1 VTAVAALAA
10 LPASLLTIGLL
21 LRAPMSRRVVAAPS
35 ADRWHRHDTPLV
47 GGVGIFAGLLAG
59 VGLAIAT
66 GAVHATHELLA
77 IVGGCAILFVAGL
90 VDDLFTLNPLAKL
103 GAQFGAAALVL
114 AAGVRV
120 EVVSNGILAT
130 ALGVLWLVGMS
141 NAFNLL
147 DNMDGLAATLAAIA
161 CAYFALDAVTVHPSH
176 VALAIALSIC
186 LACVGFL
193 PYNLRVNR
201 SAAVFMGDSGSQML
215 GFALAALGLA
225 SSWKVA
231 GSTVAT
237 LLLPILVLAVPILD
251 TTLVTI
257 VRLLEG
263 RPIYKGGRDHTS
275 HRLVYRGLSEKRAVI
290 LLGVVSAALGATSLA
305 YNVFDDTYVTLA
317 GVLLTFA
324 FLLQFGTYL
333 ADVEH
338 VASTER
344 PSSLLRSLIV
354 HRRRF
359 VEVLVDFALITAA
372 FAAAYA
378 IRVQGEGTPWMRHV
392 FHVALP
398 AVLVARYLAFI
409 IFGLYRGVWR
419 YAGARDA
426 ASIFGAV
433 FVSEAAAFLFLWAT
447 VPWNGFPRGVFIID
461 LLLCALLVGV
471 ARFWERGV
479 ARALSSLVGR
489 REQRRVLIVGAG
501 SSGRSLLR
509 ELREQSGQ
517 RIVGFVDDDPRL
529 RRQRIQGVRVLG
541 GLDEIGWAIGRLE
554 PQAVFVTIPSAP
566 RERLDAIVE
575 ACRRADVD
583 CRFVR
588 REIDLDPGVALGV
601 AFE

>member
-1 VTAVAALAA
+1 
-10 LPASLLTIGLL
+10 
-21 LRAPMSRRVVAAPS
+21 
-35 ADRWHRHDTPLV
+35 
-47 GGVGIFAGLLAG
+47 
-59 VGLAIAT
+59 
-66 GAVHATHELLA
+66 
-77 IVGGCAILFVAGL
+77 
-90 VDDLFTLNPLAKL
+90 
-103 GAQFGAAALVL
+103 
-114 AAGVRV
+114 
-120 EVVSNGILAT
+120 
-130 ALGVLWLVGMS
+130 
-141 NAFNLL
+141 
-147 DNMDGLAATLAAIA
+147 
-161 CAYFALDAVTVHPSH
+161 
-176 VALAIALSIC
+176 
-186 LACVGFL
+186 
-193 PYNLRVNR
+193 
-201 SAAVFMGDSGSQML
+201 
-215 GFALAALGLA
+215 
-225 SSWKVA
+225 
-231 GSTVAT
+231 
-237 LLLPILVLAVPILD
+237 
-251 TTLVTI
+251 
-257 VRLLEG
+257 
-263 RPIYKGGRDHTS
+263 
-275 HRLVYRGLSEKRAVI
+275 
-290 LLGVVSAALGATSLA
+290 
-305 YNVFDDTYVTLA
+305 
-317 GVLLTFA
+317 
-324 FLLQFGTYL
+324 
-333 ADVEH
+333 
-338 VASTER
+338 
-344 PSSLLRSLIV
+344 
-354 HRRRF
+354 
-359 VEVLVDFALITAA
+359 
-372 FAAAYA
+372 
-378 IRVQGEGTPWMRHV
+378 
-392 FHVALP
+392 
-398 AVLVARYLAFI
+398 
-409 IFGLYRGVWR
+409 VWR